1 VLRIRFLLPALL
13 LTFAALPSTLAAQL
27 CSGMVQIGLY
37 SEQSGSP
44 VAEGDLVDV
53 QFQTYSYSSGQMLNC
68 DVNWSVSGPGRILT
82 EDQYGA
88 RIRVGAGPGTL
99 TVTARL
105 RGGSGRYAS
114 LRFAVL
120 ETPMLLELRPDTLN
134 LAVGEQKKPDLLLTT
149 GSGDTYA
156 LHEAKWESDNPA
168 VAAVDSTGTVRGV
181 AAGTASVKATI
192 ELSNGERQR
201 SAAAV
206 VKVGGG

>member
-1 VLRIRFLLPALL
+1 VLRNLFLLPAILL
-13 LTFAALPSTLAAQL
+13 SVAALPSALTAQI

-37 SEQSGSP
+37 SEQSGTP
-44 VAEGDLVDV
+44 VAEGDVIDV
-53 QFQTYSYSSGQMLNC
+53 QFQTYSYSSNQMVNC
-68 DVNWSVSGPGRILT
+68 DVSWNVAGPGRLLT
-82 EDQYGA
+82 EDRYGA
-88 RIRVGAGPGTL
+88 QIRVGAGPGTL

-105 RGGSGRYAS
+105 RGSAGRSAS

-120 ETPMLLELRPDTLN
+120 ETPMLLELRPDTLA
-134 LAVGEQKKPDLLLTT
+134 LAVGEQKRPDLLLTT

-156 LHEAKWESDNPA
+156 LHEATWESDNPA

-181 AAGTASVKATI
+181 GAGTASIKATI

-201 SAAAV
+201 SASTV

>member
-1 VLRIRFLLPALL
+1 VLRNLLLPALL
-13 LTFAALPSTLAAQL
+13 LSIAALPSTSAAQI

-37 SEQSGSP
+37 SEQSGAP
-44 VAEGDLVDV
+44 VAEGDVIDV
-53 QFQTYSYSSGQMLNC
+53 QFQTYSFSTNQMVNC
-68 DVNWSVSGPGRILT
+68 DVSWSVAGPGRILT
-82 EDQYGA
+82 EDRYGA
-88 RIRVGAGPGTL
+88 QIRVGEGPGTL

-105 RGGSGRYAS
+105 RGGAGRYAS

-120 ETPMLLELRPDTLN
+120 ETPMLLELRPDTLS
-134 LAVGEQKKPDLLLTT
+134 LAVGEQKRPDLLLTT

-192 ELSNGERQR
+192 QLSNGERQR
-201 SAAAV
+201 AASAV

>member
-1 VLRIRFLLPALL
+1 VLRNLFLLPAILL
-13 LTFAALPSTLAAQL
+13 SVAALPSALTAQI

-37 SEQSGSP
+37 SEQSGTP
-44 VAEGDLVDV
+44 VAEGDVIDV
-53 QFQTYSYSSGQMLNC
+53 QFQTYSYSTNQMVNC
-68 DVNWSVSGPGRILT
+68 DVSWNVAGPGRLLT
-82 EDQYGA
+82 EDRYGA
-88 RIRVGAGPGTL
+88 QIRVGAGPGTL

-105 RGGSGRYAS
+105 RGSAGRSTS

-120 ETPMLLELRPDTLN
+120 ETPMLLELRPDTLA
-134 LAVGEQKKPDLLLTT
+134 LAVGEQKRPDLLLTT

-156 LHEAKWESDNPA
+156 LHEATWESDNPA

-181 AAGTASVKATI
+181 GAGTASIKATI

-201 SAAAV
+201 SASTV